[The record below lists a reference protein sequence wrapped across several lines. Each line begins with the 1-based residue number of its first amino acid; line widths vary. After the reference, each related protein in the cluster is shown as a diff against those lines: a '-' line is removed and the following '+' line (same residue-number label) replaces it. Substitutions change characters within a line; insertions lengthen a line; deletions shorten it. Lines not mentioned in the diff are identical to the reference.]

1 MNLLPKPVQYS
12 LILSPFSL
20 IVQYD
25 HSATANVFDWS
36 KKIKNK
42 GGGGGVREGV
52 STFVC
57 QPHKL

>member
-1 MNLLPKPVQYS
+1 MNPLPKPVQYN

-25 HSATANVFDWS
+25 HSAKANVFDWS
-36 KKIKNK
+36 KKKK
-42 GGGGGVREGV
+42 RGGGGGAGGGP